1 MDLVSFVKANRQN
14 PNLILM
20 FIAIWKYV
28 VDPQF
33 LKSFEKLYGPSGAW
47 VQSFK
52 TGDGYLGTELMRLSG
67 HPNVYLTS
75 DKWESKDQYHN
86 FYKLHQKLIDEIDQQ
101 GDTMTLWE
109 EKLGWFE
116 QSEELGN

>member
-33 LKSFEKLYGPSGAW
+33 LKAFEKLYGPLGGW
-47 VQSFK
+47 VQLFK
-52 TGDGYLGTELMRLSG
+52 TGDGYLGTELMQLHG
-67 HPNVYLTS
+67 QPNVYLTI
-75 DKWESKDQYHN
+75 DKWESKDQYLN

-101 GDTMTLWE
+101 GDTMTLSE
-109 EKLGWFE
+109 EKLGCFE

>member
-33 LKSFEKLYGPSGAW
+33 LKAFEKLYGPSGAW
-47 VQSFK
+47 VQLFK
-52 TGDGYLGTELMRLSG
+52 TGDG
-67 HPNVYLTS
+67 
-75 DKWESKDQYHN
+75 
-86 FYKLHQKLIDEIDQQ
+86 
-101 GDTMTLWE
+101 
-109 EKLGWFE
+109 
-116 QSEELGN
+116 